1 MEIFLVIDDLVSK
14 AQMYNIPL
22 LPLLPEQP
30 DQPLTIFN
38 LQDAVQTAVDILYH
52 LRDEEDESYQAF
64 NYKESIEI
72 YGISLDG
79 HINPMNSEDLPDA
92 LLWKQRFR
100 SDFLSR
106 LSTYVM
112 TVCNLDGILKMTYT
126 KFLEALKFKVGEAL
140 KDKALILPTDDRKE
154 ELIKQRE
161 EEIKCYRQLRNKV
174 FAHTSYEAPRK
185 DSEKLQLTSLEF
197 YSGASMRFA
206 SDHVYIQIKPLLSGD
221 NEQIELGIF
230 GDYFKT
236 VLLHYD
242 EWAAMFVEILEQ
254 LP

>member
-38 LQDAVQTAVDILYH
+38 LQDAVQTAVNILYH
-52 LRDEEDESYQAF
+52 LRDEEEESYQAF

-79 HINPMNSEDLPDA
+79 EINPVNSENLPGA
-92 LLWKQRFR
+92 SSWRQSFR

-112 TVCNLDGILKMTYT
+112 TVCNLDGILEKTYD
-126 KFLEALKFKVGEAL
+126 KLLKALREKASEEL
-140 KDKALILPTDDRKE
+140 KDKSFTLSPEDMKKIGKRKE
-154 ELIKQRE
+154 ERK
-161 EEIKCYRQLRNKV
+161 EEIKYYSRLRNKV
-174 FAHTSYEAPRK
+174 FAHTSYADPLK
-185 DSEKLQLTSLEF
+185 DPENLQLTSLEF

-221 NEQIELGIF
+221 NEQIELSIF
-230 GDYFKT
+230 GDYFKWYF
-236 VLLHYD
+236 HI
-242 EWAAMFVEILEQ
+242 MRNGQ
-254 LP
+254 LCS